1 MPLNAKWRRC
11 DRELPCHHEAIGR
24 RDANECERRRRVLS
38 DGEWNES
45 DGECEQSGAPAERW
59 PKAQPNAKVGA
70 QAGPLYL
77 LLHFG
82 GRLVGYRTS

>member
-1 MPLNAKWRRC
+1 MIGNYYATMRQSVAATRMNAGA
-11 DRELPCHHEAIGR
+11 E
-24 RDANECERRRRVLS
+24 RRRVLS